1 MKRSHIL
8 APTVLLMLAG
18 CYPTAGGDR
27 PKSSYSAAGESVAGT
42 QFERTTAD
50 AAQYQQLFPGVSVRF
65 LYGGIDQGVP
75 TLQLGK
81 IGAGVT
87 FPVHSHSSGYHA
99 VVVAGR
105 FQHWEEGDADRGPIM
120 TAGSHFYQPGGNL
133 HYDSCLGPEECI
145 VSVSFP
151 QGADVSFPQ

>member
-1 MKRSHIL
+1 MKRSGLL
-8 APTVLLMLAG
+8 APAIFLVLAG
-18 CYPTAGGDR
+18 CYPAAGGDR
-27 PKSSYSAAGESVAGT
+27 PALSPPAAAASVASP

-50 AAQYQQLFPGVSVRF
+50 AVHYQQLFPGVSVRF

-87 FPVHSHSSGYHA
+87 FPLHSHSSGYHA

-133 HYDSCLGPEECI
+133 HYDSCLGPEDCI
-145 VSVSFP
+145 LSVSFP
-151 QGADVSFPQ
+151 EGADVSFPQ